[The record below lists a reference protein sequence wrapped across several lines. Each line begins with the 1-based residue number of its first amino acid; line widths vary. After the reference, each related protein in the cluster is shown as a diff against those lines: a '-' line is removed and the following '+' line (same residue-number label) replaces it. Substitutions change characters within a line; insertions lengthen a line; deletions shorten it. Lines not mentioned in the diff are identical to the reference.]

1 MVCKELPTKKTPNA
15 MQQLLF
21 PEMQELK
28 KPLFLLSNDD
38 GIYAPGLRY
47 LIETLRPVA
56 DLFVVAPD
64 SPRSGGGMS
73 ITITN
78 PVTVRLLRDEPGLTE
93 YSCSG
98 TPVDCIKM
106 AFSQLLGNRRPEL
119 VVSGINHGDNAGIN
133 VHYSGT
139 MGAVIEGALQGFPA
153 IGFSLCDHS
162 EKADFTPLR
171 DHLIDFVFKTIAVGL
186 PPYTCLNVNFP
197 KTNRFLGTKICRM
210 GHSRWTNEF
219 ARRKRPG
226 GGYYYWLTGEAHDLH
241 PEDVSMDTNA
251 LKEGYIAVT
260 PIRLDMTSEGLF
272 EVLQQVM

>member
-1 MVCKELPTKKTPNA
+1 

-38 GIYAPGLRY
+38 GINAPGLRY

-64 SPRSGGGMS
+64 SPRSGAGMS
-73 ITITN
+73 ITIAQ
-78 PVTVRLLRDEPGLTE
+78 PVTVRLVREEPGLTE

-106 AFSQLLGNRRPEL
+106 AFSQLLGKRRPDL
-119 VVSGINHGDNAGIN
+119 IVSGINHGDNAGIN

-139 MGAVIEGALQGFPA
+139 MGAAIEGALQGYPA
-153 IGFSLCDHS
+153 IGFSLSDHS
-162 EKADFTPLR
+162 EKADFTPLH
-171 DHLIDFVFKTIAVGL
+171 DYLIDFSFKTIAVGL

-197 KTNRFLGTKICRM
+197 KATRFLGTKICRM
-210 GHSRWTNEF
+210 GRSRWTKEF
-219 ARRKRPG
+219 TRRKRPR
-226 GGYYYWLTGEAHDLH
+226 GGYYYWITGEAEDLC
-241 PEDVSMDTNA
+241 PDDNSTDTAA
-251 LKEGYIAVT
+251 LKEGYITVT
-260 PIRLDMTSEGLF
+260 PTCLDMTSEGLL